1 MNGLWWLGLA
11 TLALPIW
18 WHRKKREQHKAEP
31 LATARFLPR
40 AEPRQTRVWR
50 FSDPFLLL
58 VRCLLLATLVAWLAD
73 PVYPW
78 RGDTVIVAEGA
89 DPAWVGREAAQAG
102 LAQAERIAMPAGRA
116 LAWLR
121 THERE
126 WKPGARLLVL
136 GDIPMPATLP
146 VFGRAVELRTRAG
159 PPAKVERHVYIDS
172 ERPQEWRRLFA
183 ALDGPERVVV
193 DAAPDAKT
201 ELIVWDRSGA
211 PPAGWRAPLWWVL
224 DPAAFPE
231 MSQAREAG
239 GVLHAGSA
247 RGRLWLSKSWPPRD
261 HEAARALVEHWQQLH
276 IGPRPYTAPS
286 RVFAASK
293 QARAPEPSGAL
304 RDMLLAALVVLFVLE
319 RLLTHARRR

>member
-11 TLALPIW
+11 ALALPIW

-40 AEPRQTRVWR
+40 TEPRQTRVWR
-50 FSDPFLLL
+50 FSDPLLLL

-73 PVYPW
+73 PVFPW
-78 RGDTVIVAEGA
+78 RGDTVIVAEGT
-89 DPAWVGREAAQAG
+89 DPAWAGRQAAQAG
-102 LAQAERIAMPAGRA
+102 LAEAERVVMPAGQA
-116 LAWLR
+116 IAWVR

-126 WKPGARLLVL
+126 WKPDARLLVL

-146 VFGRAVELRTRAG
+146 AFGRTVELRTLAR
-159 PPAKVERHVYIDS
+159 PPAKTERHVYIES

-183 ALDGPERVVV
+183 ALDGPERVIV
-193 DAAPDAKT
+193 DAAPGAQT
-201 ELIVWDRSGA
+201 ELIVWDRTGA
-211 PPAGWRAPLWWVL
+211 PPATMRAPLWWVL

-231 MSQAREAG
+231 MSKAREAD
-239 GVLHAGSA
+239 GVLHADSA

-261 HEAARALVEHWQQLH
+261 PDAARALIEHWQQVH
-276 IGPRPYTAPS
+276 IGPRHYTAPS

-293 QARAPEPSGAL
+293 DARALAPSGAL
-304 RDMLLAALVVLFVLE
+304 RDMLLAALVALFVLE